1 MSNVF
6 SKNLIKLILL
16 TLLLT
21 ILSTFLFYKNKKNFI
36 WFNGDYELAK
46 TVAGNRI
53 IMLEFYADW
62 WLGCKKLDAET
73 FSDYNV
79 INLSQ
84 DLVSLKLNIEEEKNL
99 LLSETFGVNT
109 IPQNIFV
116 KSDGKEI
123 GRIEGFLPP
132 DLFVIELQKILK
144 N

>member
-1 MSNVF
+1 M
-6 SKNLIKLILL
+6 
-16 TLLLT
+16 
-21 ILSTFLFYKNKKNFI
+21 
-36 WFNGDYELAK
+36 
-46 TVAGNRI
+46 
-53 IMLEFYADW
+53 
-62 WLGCKKLDAET
+62 GCKKLDAET
-73 FSDYNV
+73 FSDSNV

-84 DLVSLKLNIEEEKNL
+84 DLVSLKLNVEEEKNL

>member
-1 MSNVF
+1 M
-6 SKNLIKLILL
+6 
-16 TLLLT
+16 
-21 ILSTFLFYKNKKNFI
+21 
-36 WFNGDYELAK
+36 
-46 TVAGNRI
+46 
-53 IMLEFYADW
+53 
-62 WLGCKKLDAET
+62 GCKKLDAET
-73 FSDYNV
+73 FSDSNV

-84 DLVSLKLNIEEEKNL
+84 DLVSLKLNVEEEKNL
-99 LLSETFGVNT
+99 LLSENFGVNT

>member
-1 MSNVF
+1 M
-6 SKNLIKLILL
+6 
-16 TLLLT
+16 
-21 ILSTFLFYKNKKNFI
+21 
-36 WFNGDYELAK
+36 
-46 TVAGNRI
+46 
-53 IMLEFYADW
+53 
-62 WLGCKKLDAET
+62 GCKKLDAET
-73 FSDYNV
+73 FSDSNV

>member
-1 MSNVF
+1 
-6 SKNLIKLILL
+6 
-16 TLLLT
+16 
-21 ILSTFLFYKNKKNFI
+21 
-36 WFNGDYELAK
+36 
-46 TVAGNRI
+46 
-53 IMLEFYADW
+53 
-62 WLGCKKLDAET
+62 LGCKKLDAET
-73 FSDYNV
+73 FSDSNV

-84 DLVSLKLNIEEEKNL
+84 DLVSLKLNVEEEKNL

>member
-1 MSNVF
+1 M
-6 SKNLIKLILL
+6 
-16 TLLLT
+16 
-21 ILSTFLFYKNKKNFI
+21 
-36 WFNGDYELAK
+36 
-46 TVAGNRI
+46 
-53 IMLEFYADW
+53 
-62 WLGCKKLDAET
+62 GCKKLDAET
-73 FSDYNV
+73 FSDSNV

-84 DLVSLKLNIEEEKNL
+84 DLVSLKLNVEEEKNL

-116 KSDGKEI
+116 KSNGKEI

>member
-1 MSNVF
+1 M
-6 SKNLIKLILL
+6 
-16 TLLLT
+16 
-21 ILSTFLFYKNKKNFI
+21 
-36 WFNGDYELAK
+36 
-46 TVAGNRI
+46 
-53 IMLEFYADW
+53 
-62 WLGCKKLDAET
+62 GCKKLDAET
-73 FSDYNV
+73 FSDSYV

>member
-1 MSNVF
+1 
-6 SKNLIKLILL
+6 
-16 TLLLT
+16 
-21 ILSTFLFYKNKKNFI
+21 
-36 WFNGDYELAK
+36 
-46 TVAGNRI
+46 
-53 IMLEFYADW
+53 MLEFYADW

-73 FSDYNV
+73 LSDSNV

-84 DLVSLKLNIEEEKNL
+84 DLVSLKLNVEEEKNL

>member
-1 MSNVF
+1 
-6 SKNLIKLILL
+6 
-16 TLLLT
+16 
-21 ILSTFLFYKNKKNFI
+21 
-36 WFNGDYELAK
+36 
-46 TVAGNRI
+46 
-53 IMLEFYADW
+53 
-62 WLGCKKLDAET
+62 LGCNKLDAET
-73 FSDYNV
+73 FSDSDV

-84 DLVSLKLNIEEEKNL
+84 DLVSLKLNVEEEKNL

>member
-1 MSNVF
+1 M
-6 SKNLIKLILL
+6 
-16 TLLLT
+16 
-21 ILSTFLFYKNKKNFI
+21 
-36 WFNGDYELAK
+36 
-46 TVAGNRI
+46 
-53 IMLEFYADW
+53 
-62 WLGCKKLDAET
+62 GCKKLDAET
-73 FSDYNV
+73 FSDSNV

-84 DLVSLKLNIEEEKNL
+84 DLVSLKLNVEEEKNL

-132 DLFVIELQKILK
+132 DLFAIELQKILK

>member
-1 MSNVF
+1 
-6 SKNLIKLILL
+6 
-16 TLLLT
+16 
-21 ILSTFLFYKNKKNFI
+21 
-36 WFNGDYELAK
+36 
-46 TVAGNRI
+46 
-53 IMLEFYADW
+53 
-62 WLGCKKLDAET
+62 LGCKKLDAET
-73 FSDYNV
+73 FSDSNV

-84 DLVSLKLNIEEEKNL
+84 DLVSLKLNVEEEKNL

-116 KSDGKEI
+116 KSNGKEI

>member
-1 MSNVF
+1 
-6 SKNLIKLILL
+6 
-16 TLLLT
+16 
-21 ILSTFLFYKNKKNFI
+21 
-36 WFNGDYELAK
+36 
-46 TVAGNRI
+46 
-53 IMLEFYADW
+53 MLEFYADW

-73 FSDYNV
+73 FSDSNV

-84 DLVSLKLNIEEEKNL
+84 DLVSLKLNVEEEKNL

>member
-1 MSNVF
+1 M
-6 SKNLIKLILL
+6 
-16 TLLLT
+16 
-21 ILSTFLFYKNKKNFI
+21 
-36 WFNGDYELAK
+36 
-46 TVAGNRI
+46 
-53 IMLEFYADW
+53 
-62 WLGCKKLDAET
+62 GCKRLDAET
-73 FSDYNV
+73 FSDSNV

-84 DLVSLKLNIEEEKNL
+84 DLVSLKLNVEEEKNL

>member
-6 SKNLIKLILL
+6 SKNLVKLILL

-21 ILSTFLFYKNKKNFI
+21 LLSTFLYYKNKNNFI

-46 TVAGNRI
+46 TVAGNRV

-73 FSDYNV
+73 FSDSNV

-84 DLVSLKLNIEEEKNL
+84 DLVSLKLNVEEEKNL

>member
-1 MSNVF
+1 M
-6 SKNLIKLILL
+6 
-16 TLLLT
+16 
-21 ILSTFLFYKNKKNFI
+21 
-36 WFNGDYELAK
+36 
-46 TVAGNRI
+46 
-53 IMLEFYADW
+53 
-62 WLGCKKLDAET
+62 GCKKLDAET

-84 DLVSLKLNIEEEKNL
+84 NLVSLKLNVEEEKNL

-132 DLFVIELQKILK
+132 DLFIIELQKILK

>member
-1 MSNVF
+1 LNV
-6 SKNLIKLILL
+6 
-16 TLLLT
+16 
-21 ILSTFLFYKNKKNFI
+21 
-36 WFNGDYELAK
+36 
-46 TVAGNRI
+46 
-53 IMLEFYADW
+53 
-62 WLGCKKLDAET
+62 
-73 FSDYNV
+73 
-79 INLSQ
+79 
-84 DLVSLKLNIEEEKNL
+84 EEKKNL

>member
-1 MSNVF
+1 M
-6 SKNLIKLILL
+6 
-16 TLLLT
+16 
-21 ILSTFLFYKNKKNFI
+21 
-36 WFNGDYELAK
+36 
-46 TVAGNRI
+46 
-53 IMLEFYADW
+53 
-62 WLGCKKLDAET
+62 GCKKLDAET

-84 DLVSLKLNIEEEKNL
+84 DLVSLKLNVEEEKNL
-99 LLSETFGVNT
+99 LLSENFGVNT

>member
-1 MSNVF
+1 M
-6 SKNLIKLILL
+6 
-16 TLLLT
+16 
-21 ILSTFLFYKNKKNFI
+21 
-36 WFNGDYELAK
+36 
-46 TVAGNRI
+46 
-53 IMLEFYADW
+53 
-62 WLGCKKLDAET
+62 GCKKLDAET
-73 FSDYNV
+73 FSDSNV

-84 DLVSLKLNIEEEKNL
+84 DLVCLKLNVEEEKNL

-123 GRIEGFLPP
+123 DRIEGFLPP

>member
-1 MSNVF
+1 M
-6 SKNLIKLILL
+6 
-16 TLLLT
+16 
-21 ILSTFLFYKNKKNFI
+21 
-36 WFNGDYELAK
+36 
-46 TVAGNRI
+46 
-53 IMLEFYADW
+53 
-62 WLGCKKLDAET
+62 GCKKLDAET
-73 FSDYNV
+73 LSDSNV

-84 DLVSLKLNIEEEKNL
+84 DLVSLKLNVEEEKNL

>member
-1 MSNVF
+1 
-6 SKNLIKLILL
+6 
-16 TLLLT
+16 
-21 ILSTFLFYKNKKNFI
+21 
-36 WFNGDYELAK
+36 
-46 TVAGNRI
+46 
-53 IMLEFYADW
+53 MLEFYADW

-73 FSDYNV
+73 FSDSNV

-84 DLVSLKLNIEEEKNL
+84 DLVSLKLNVEEEKNL

-109 IPQNIFV
+109 IPQNIFL